1 MLDET
6 SVRPDF
12 ILGEQ
17 NIPPGTRKTVNLPI
31 SVLSDHTAVTLSVHV
46 IHGRRPGP
54 TMFVSA
60 AIHGDEV
67 VGVEIVRR
75 LLKTKDLKTMRG
87 TLLAIPIVNSFGFM
101 NHSRYLPDRRDLNRS
116 FPGTPTGSLAA
127 RLAHIFMQEIVTKS
141 DLGIDLHSAAIH
153 RTNLPQIRVNSA
165 DSKLMELAEIFG
177 APLTLTSSLR
187 PGSLREA
194 AQKHDVDVLLYEAG
208 EGLRFDE
215 FAARSGVS
223 GILRVMRH
231 LEMLPTKTSKARKTM
246 TIHSKSSSWLRA
258 PAGGLLRT
266 HKDIGE
272 TVLKGDLLGVISD
285 PFGEVET
292 EIIAEFDGLMIG
304 RTHLPIVNEGDG
316 LFHVARI
323 SSNIDAEAKIDAL
336 TTVLEED
343 VLLDVNRIIK
353 RVQIAA

>member
-101 NHSRYLPDRRDLNRS
+101 NHSRYLS
-116 FPGTPTGSLAA
+116 YC
-127 RLAHIFMQEIVTKS
+127 
-141 DLGIDLHSAAIH
+141 
-153 RTNLPQIRVNSA
+153 QIWC
-165 DSKLMELAEIFG
+165 
-177 APLTLTSSLR
+177 
-187 PGSLREA
+187 
-194 AQKHDVDVLLYEAG
+194 
-208 EGLRFDE
+208 LRFQGH
-215 FAARSGVS
+215 AA
-223 GILRVMRH
+223 
-231 LEMLPTKTSKARKTM
+231 T
-246 TIHSKSSSWLRA
+246 
-258 PAGGLLRT
+258 
-266 HKDIGE
+266 
-272 TVLKGDLLGVISD
+272 
-285 PFGEVET
+285 
-292 EIIAEFDGLMIG
+292 
-304 RTHLPIVNEGDG
+304 
-316 LFHVARI
+316 
-323 SSNIDAEAKIDAL
+323 
-336 TTVLEED
+336 
-343 VLLDVNRIIK
+343 
-353 RVQIAA
+353 